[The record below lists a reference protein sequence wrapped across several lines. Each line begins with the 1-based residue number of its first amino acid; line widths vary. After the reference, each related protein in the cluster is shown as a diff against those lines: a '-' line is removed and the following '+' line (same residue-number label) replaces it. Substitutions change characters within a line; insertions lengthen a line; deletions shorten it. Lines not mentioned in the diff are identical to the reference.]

1 MLSIHQANGKAAR
14 RDEAGQ
20 SRAASRLAI
29 LRELD
34 SALIEALG
42 DPDNQWPDGR
52 IRVKAVA
59 TQLGRTVREVG
70 QDLARCRGAL
80 ELMSG
85 RARV

>member
-1 MLSIHQANGKAAR
+1 VLTIHQANGRGPR

-20 SRAASRLAI
+20 DRAASRLAV

-34 SALIEALG
+34 PALIEALG
-42 DPDNQWPDGR
+42 DPDDLWPDGR
-52 IRVKAVA
+52 VKVRAVA
-59 TQLGRTVREVG
+59 VQLGRTVREVR

-85 RARV
+85 RARA